1 MGAARPGPRRCR
13 DHRERRLGPRRPGA
27 PQRRAGPPASVGPP
41 VDLAQPAARLRGL
54 RAADAWHGRRAA
66 PLRRLPH
73 RPQRAGAG
81 RPGPAAGVAGFPEIE
96 MREVLQELNEWTRD
110 GEDIAIATVIETW
123 GSSPRPLGSKM
134 LVTRSGKM
142 AGSVS
147 NGCIEGAVFEE
158 AQKVLKSGTPKIAAF
173 GVADDVAF
181 EVGLACGGHIEVF
194 IQPLGTAHRQL
205 VGMLDRN
212 EPATLRTNL
221 LSGEEVLAE
230 GTPPGSELARR
241 DGDVFIEPFRRPAH
255 LVIIGAIHIA
265 IPLHRLAKL
274 MGYRVTVIDARAKF
288 ATRERFPEADELI
301 VAWPDEAMAKL
312 TLDNSTYVVILTH
325 DPKFD
330 LPALRSVLGKDV
342 GYIGAI
348 GSRKTNENRF
358 ASLRSEGFTDEQ
370 IARVHGPIGLD
381 LGGRGA
387 EETALGILAE
397 VTAVRFG
404 GSGSSMREVRARS
417 GAG

>member
-1 MGAARPGPRRCR
+1 
-13 DHRERRLGPRRPGA
+13 
-27 PQRRAGPPASVGPP
+27 
-41 VDLAQPAARLRGL
+41 
-54 RAADAWHGRRAA
+54 
-66 PLRRLPH
+66 
-73 RPQRAGAG
+73 
-81 RPGPAAGVAGFPEIE
+81 
-96 MREVLQELNEWTRD
+96 MREVLGELKEWIGG
-110 GEDIAIATVIETW
+110 GEDIAVATVIETW

-158 AQKVLKSGTPKIAAF
+158 AQTVIKSGRPHVAAF

-194 IQPLGTAHRQL
+194 IQPLGAVHRQL
-205 VGMLDRN
+205 IAMLDRN

-221 LSGEEVLAE
+221 ESGEAE
-230 GTPPGSELARR
+230 LIKGTAPGSELARR
-241 DGDVFIEPFRRPAH
+241 DGHTFVEPFRRPAH

-288 ATRERFPEADELI
+288 ATAERFPEADELI
-301 VAWPDEAMAKL
+301 VAWPDEAMSKL
-312 TLDNSTYVVILTH
+312 VIDSSTYAVILTH

-330 LPALRSVLGKDV
+330 LPALRSVLRKGA

-348 GSRKTNENRF
+348 GSRKTNQNRF
-358 ASLRSEGFTDEQ
+358 DALREEGFTEEQ
-370 IARVHGPIGLD
+370 LSRVHGPIGLD
-381 LGGRGA
+381 RGVRGA

-397 VTAVRFG
+397 MTAVR
-404 GSGSSMREVRARS
+404 SGRK
-417 GAG
+417 G

>member
-1 MGAARPGPRRCR
+1 MR
-13 DHRERRLGPRRPGA
+13 DVIAELEE
-27 PQRRAGPPASVGPP
+27 
-41 VDLAQPAARLRGL
+41 
-54 RAADAWHGRRAA
+54 WN
-66 PLRRLPH
+66 
-73 RPQRAGAG
+73 
-81 RPGPAAGVAGFPEIE
+81 AAGEEIA
-96 MREVLQELNEWTRD
+96 L
-110 GEDIAIATVIETW
+110 ATVVETW

-134 LVTRSGKM
+134 AVTRSGKM

-147 NGCIEGAVFEE
+147 NGCIEGAVFDE
-158 AQKVLKSGTPKIAAF
+158 AQKVLKSGRAKIAAF

-181 EVGLACGGHIEVF
+181 DVGLACGGHIEVF
-194 IQPLGTAHRQL
+194 VQPLGPVHKKLIDMMRA
-205 VGMLDRN
+205 DK
-212 EPATLRTNL
+212 PATLRTNL
-221 LSGEEVLAE
+221 VSGETELIS
-230 GTPPGSELARR
+230 GSSSGSELAHR
-241 DGDVFIEPFRRPAH
+241 DGDWFVEPVRRPAH
-255 LVIIGAIHIA
+255 LVIVGAIHIA

-274 MGYRVTVIDARAKF
+274 MGYRVTVVDARAKF
-288 ATRERFPEADELI
+288 ATKERFPDADELI
-301 VAWPDEAMAKL
+301 VGWPDEAMSRL
-312 TLDNSTYVVILTH
+312 TLDSSTYVVILTH

-330 LPALRSVLGKDV
+330 LPALRAVLGKDV

-397 VTAVRFG
+397 ITAVRFG

-417 GAG
+417 NS

>member
-1 MGAARPGPRRCR
+1 
-13 DHRERRLGPRRPGA
+13 
-27 PQRRAGPPASVGPP
+27 
-41 VDLAQPAARLRGL
+41 
-54 RAADAWHGRRAA
+54 
-66 PLRRLPH
+66 
-73 RPQRAGAG
+73 
-81 RPGPAAGVAGFPEIE
+81 
-96 MREVLQELNEWTRD
+96 MREVVTELEQWTRE
-110 GEDIAIATVIETW
+110 GEDIALATVVETW

-134 LVTRSGKM
+134 VVTRSGKM

-158 AQKVLKSGTPKIAAF
+158 AQKVLKTGQPKLAAF

-194 IQPLGTAHRQL
+194 VEPLQPAHRQL
-205 VGMLDRN
+205 LAMLQRN

-221 LSGEEVLAE
+221 ATGEVSVAA
-230 GTPPGSELARR
+230 GAPSGSELARR
-241 DGDVFIEPFRRPAH
+241 DGDWLVEPVRRPAH

-274 MGYRVTVIDARAKF
+274 MGYRITVVDARAKF
-288 ATRERFPEADELI
+288 ATKERFPEADELI
-301 VAWPDEAMAKL
+301 VAWPDEAMARL
-312 TLDNSTYVVILTH
+312 SFDNSTYVVILTH

-342 GYIGAI
+342 GYVGAI
-348 GSRKTNENRF
+348 GSRKTNQNRF
-358 ASLRSEGFTDEQ
+358 DALRTEGFTQEQ
-370 IARVHGPIGLD
+370 LARVHGPIGMD

-397 VTAVRFG
+397 ITATRFG
-404 GSGSSMREVRARS
+404 GTGVSMREAKRTLA
-417 GAG
+417 

>member
-1 MGAARPGPRRCR
+1 
-13 DHRERRLGPRRPGA
+13 
-27 PQRRAGPPASVGPP
+27 V
-41 VDLAQPAARLRGL
+41 
-54 RAADAWHGRRAA
+54 
-66 PLRRLPH
+66 
-73 RPQRAGAG
+73 
-81 RPGPAAGVAGFPEIE
+81 
-96 MREVLQELNEWTRD
+96 REVLDELTQWTRE
-110 GEDIAIATVIETW
+110 GEDVAIATVIETW

-158 AQKVLKSGTPKIAAF
+158 AQKVLTSGTPKVAAF

-181 EVGLACGGHIEVF
+181 EVGLACGGHIEVY
-194 IQPLGTAHRQL
+194 IQPLSKEHRQL
-205 VGMLDRN
+205 VGMLNRN

-221 LSGEEVLAE
+221 VSGEAEVIK
-230 GTPPGSELARR
+230 GTPPGSELAKR
-241 DGDVFIEPFRRPAH
+241 DGDVFVEPFRRPAH
-255 LVIIGAIHIA
+255 LVIVGAIHIA

-301 VAWPDEAMAKL
+301 VAWPDEAISKL
-312 TLDNSTYVVILTH
+312 EIDSSTYIVILTH

-330 LPALRSVLGKDV
+330 LPALRSVLKREP

-348 GSRKTNENRF
+348 GSRKTNQNRF
-358 ASLRSEGFTDEQ
+358 DALRREGFTEEQ
-370 IARVHGPIGLD
+370 LARVHGPIGLD

-397 VTAVRFG
+397 ITAVRFG
-404 GSGSSMREVRARS
+404 GSGVSMKAVRS
-417 GAG
+417 

>member
-1 MGAARPGPRRCR
+1 
-13 DHRERRLGPRRPGA
+13 
-27 PQRRAGPPASVGPP
+27 
-41 VDLAQPAARLRGL
+41 
-54 RAADAWHGRRAA
+54 
-66 PLRRLPH
+66 
-73 RPQRAGAG
+73 
-81 RPGPAAGVAGFPEIE
+81 
-96 MREVLQELNEWTRD
+96 MREVLNELNEWTR
-110 GEDIAIATVIETW
+110 EREEIAIATVIETW

-158 AQKVLKSGTPKIAAF
+158 AQKVLKSGAPKIAAF

-194 IQPLGTAHRQL
+194 IQPLSSVHRQL
-205 VGMLDRN
+205 IAMLDRN

-221 LSGEEVLAE
+221 ITGEAE
-230 GTPPGSELARR
+230 LIKGTPQGSELAKR
-241 DGDVFIEPFRRPAH
+241 DGHVFVEPFRRPAQ
-255 LVIIGAIHIA
+255 LVIVGAIHIA
-265 IPLHRLAKL
+265 HPLHRLAKL
-274 MGYRVTVIDARAKF
+274 IGYRVTVVDARAKF
-288 ATRERFPEADELI
+288 ATKERFPEADELI

-312 TLDNSTYVVILTH
+312 DVDSSTYVVILTH

-330 LPALRSVLGKDV
+330 LPALRSVLTREP

-348 GSRKTNENRF
+348 GSRKTNQNRF
-358 ASLRSEGFTDEQ
+358 DALRREGFTEEQ
-370 IARVHGPIGLD
+370 LSRVHGPIGLD

-397 VTAVRFG
+397 ITAVRFG
-404 GSGSSMREVRARS
+404 GSGVSMKAVR
-417 GAG
+417 G

>member
-1 MGAARPGPRRCR
+1 
-13 DHRERRLGPRRPGA
+13 
-27 PQRRAGPPASVGPP
+27 
-41 VDLAQPAARLRGL
+41 
-54 RAADAWHGRRAA
+54 
-66 PLRRLPH
+66 
-73 RPQRAGAG
+73 
-81 RPGPAAGVAGFPEIE
+81 
-96 MREVLQELNEWTRD
+96 MREVLDELNEWIGGR
-110 GEDIAIATVIETW
+110 EDVAVATVIETW

-134 LVTRSGKM
+134 LVTASGKM

-194 IQPLGTAHRQL
+194 IQPLDRTHREL
-205 VGMLDRN
+205 VGMLNRN
-212 EPATLRTNL
+212 EPATLWTNL
-221 LSGEEVLAE
+221 VTGEAE
-230 GTPPGSELARR
+230 LVNGTPAGTELARR
-241 DGDVFIEPFRRPAH
+241 DGDVFVEPFRRPAH

-274 MGYRVTVIDARAKF
+274 MGYRVTVIDARKKF
-288 ATRERFPEADELI
+288 ATKERFPEADELI
-301 VAWPDEAMAKL
+301 VAWPDEAMARVPI
-312 TLDNSTYVVILTH
+312 DNSTYVVILTH

-330 LPALRSVLGKDV
+330 LPALRSVLTKDA

-348 GSRKTNENRF
+348 GSRKTNQNRF
-358 ASLRSEGFTDEQ
+358 DALRKEGFTEDQ
-370 IARVHGPIGLD
+370 LGRVHGPIGLD

-397 VTAVRFG
+397 ITAVRFG
-404 GSGSSMREVRARS
+404 GSGVSMRGVRA
-417 GAG
+417 

>member
-1 MGAARPGPRRCR
+1 
-13 DHRERRLGPRRPGA
+13 
-27 PQRRAGPPASVGPP
+27 
-41 VDLAQPAARLRGL
+41 
-54 RAADAWHGRRAA
+54 
-66 PLRRLPH
+66 
-73 RPQRAGAG
+73 
-81 RPGPAAGVAGFPEIE
+81 
-96 MREVLQELNEWTRD
+96 MREVLGELEQWTRA
-110 GEDIAIATVIETW
+110 GEDIALATVVETW

-134 LVTRSGKM
+134 IVTRSGKM

-147 NGCIEGAVFEE
+147 NGCIEGAVFDE
-158 AQKVLKSGTPKIAAF
+158 AQKVLQTGKAKLAAF

-194 IQPLGTAHRQL
+194 VQPLAPAHKQL
-205 VGMLDRN
+205 IAMLERN
-212 EPATLRTNL
+212 EAATLRTD
-221 LSGEEVLAE
+221 LSTGEVELTKGA
-230 GTPPGSELARR
+230 PSGSELARR
-241 DGDVFIEPFRRPAH
+241 DGNDFIEPVRRPAH

-274 MGYRVTVIDARAKF
+274 MGYRVTVVDARSKF
-288 ATRERFPEADELI
+288 ATKERFPEADELI

-312 TLDNSTYVVILTH
+312 PLDNSTYVVILTH

-348 GSRKTNENRF
+348 GSRKTNQNRF
-358 ASLRSEGFTDEQ
+358 DALRAEGFTEDQ
-370 IARVHGPIGLD
+370 LSRVHGPVGLD

-397 VTAVRFG
+397 ITAVRFG
-404 GSGSSMREVRARS
+404 GSGSFMRESRKTSIA
-417 GAG
+417 